1 MSDLQ
6 KVKELRR
13 ATGAGFKDCNNAL
26 KEANGDVEKSLE
38 ILRIKGIT
46 KASKKMSRVAN
57 EGLVSITENEIES
70 EKIDVFS
77 LQTKDKTDS
86 IKVDETLNSKEIKII
101 GLYDPEDFGLKI
113 DMWSNSNG
121 DQLKYLFSNL
131 AKINLSRDASELMNI
146 VLLTNAYYPKK
157 NISEKDF
164 LKIKSDWLIK
174 HNNLELIE
182 EYLIKNDILNLHPKL
197 SKYLVDKYLS
207 ESKLDKACKIFLNN
221 SEPIKNNYLSK
232 FNIYCLINNGKKDE
246 AQLIFDLKKELGFND
261 QYFENKLNYLFGYT
275 NKIDKAVSEKSI
287 LEFHLAHKTNPEF
300 FFEPKENTN
309 PLIWKYLA
317 ASNLL
322 YQTNEIDLDELEKIE
337 LIEYATHNKNYL
349 EDDLFQ
355 IYKRFQFT
363 IDQFLNVK
371 TVFKSLTNIESRA
384 LLYQSVLLESDINKK
399 IELMKLLKEAFIKDK
414 IGNAFEEKLKD
425 LLQDIELDQI
435 SSKHTSFY
443 LENINT
449 DEKKQTKIKYNDDL
463 LHQSKLIKYF
473 IGEYNQTKIEKDL
486 NNFLKKIKKD
496 KKYSISKKD
505 IILIESLKSD
515 GIKIDKKYDNL
526 YKILDSEMPTDIQVM
541 VNNNESA
548 STILRIIEVIGQDEL
563 STLDEDTL
571 FFIISALNQLNI
583 DSIRNKILLK
593 VLPLKV

>member
-1 MSDLQ
+1 MKILKLLNKTYLSILIILFFSMVNSFSENEPVDIWNIDKEQLQ
-6 KVKELRR
+6 ENSENKEL
-13 ATGAGFKDCNNAL
+13 
-26 KEANGDVEKSLE
+26 
-38 ILRIKGIT
+38 I
-46 KASKKMSRVAN
+46 
-57 EGLVSITENEIES
+57 SITENEIES

-131 AKINLSRDASELMNI
+131 DKINLSKDASELMNI
-146 VLLTNAYYPKK
+146 VLLTNAHFPDK
-157 NISEKDF
+157 NISKKEF

-182 EYLIKNDILNLHPKL
+182 EYLVKNDILNLHPKL
-197 SKYLVDKYLS
+197 SKYLVDEYLS
-207 ESKLDKACKIFLNN
+207 KAELDKACKIFLDN

-246 AQLIFDLKKELGFND
+246 AQLIFDLKKELGFSD

-275 NKIDKAVSEKSI
+275 NEIDKVVSEKSI

-371 TVFKSLTNIESRA
+371 TVFKSLANIEGRA

>member
-1 MSDLQ
+1 MKILKLLNKTYLSILIIFFFSIINSFSQDEPVDIWNIDKDQ
-6 KVKELRR
+6 IQENSENKEL
-13 ATGAGFKDCNNAL
+13 
-26 KEANGDVEKSLE
+26 
-38 ILRIKGIT
+38 I
-46 KASKKMSRVAN
+46 
-57 EGLVSITENEIES
+57 SITESELET
-70 EKIDVFS
+70 EKIDVFNM
-77 LQTKDKTDS
+77 QTKDRSDS

-174 HNNLELIE
+174 HNDLELIE
-182 EYLIKNDILNLHPKL
+182 EYLIRNDILNLHPKL

-232 FNIYCLINNGKKDE
+232 FNIYCLINNGKNDE

-275 NKIDKAVSEKSI
+275 NEIDKTISEKNI

-300 FFEPKENTN
+300 SFDPKENTN

-384 LLYQSVLLESDINKK
+384 LLYQSVLLESDINRK
-399 IELMKLLKEAFIKDK
+399 IELMKLLKEVFIKDK

-473 IGEYNQTKIEKDL
+473 IGDYNQTKIEKDL

-541 VNNNESA
+541 INNNESA

-583 DSIRNKILLK
+583 DSLRNKILLK

>member
-1 MSDLQ
+1 MKILKLLNKIYLSILIIFFFSTVNSFSQDEPVDIWNIDKEQ
-6 KVKELRR
+6 IQENSENKELISIS
-13 ATGAGFKDCNNAL
+13 
-26 KEANGDVEKSLE
+26 ESELE
-38 ILRIKGIT
+38 T
-46 KASKKMSRVAN
+46 
-57 EGLVSITENEIES
+57 
-70 EKIDVFS
+70 EKIDVFNM
-77 LQTKDKTDS
+77 QTKDRSDS

-131 AKINLSRDASELMNI
+131 ARINLSRDASELMNI

-221 SEPIKNNYLSK
+221 SEPIKNDYLSK
-232 FNIYCLINNGKKDE
+232 FNIYCLIHNEKKDE
-246 AQLIFDLKKELGFND
+246 AQLIFDLKKELGFNE

-275 NKIDKAVSEKSI
+275 NEIDKTISEKSI

-300 FFEPKENTN
+300 TFEPEENTN

-363 IDQFLNVK
+363 IDQFLKVE

-384 LLYQSVLLESDINKK
+384 LLYQSVLLESDINRK
-399 IELMKLLKEAFIKDK
+399 IELMKLLKEVFIKDK

-425 LLQDIELDQI
+425 LLQDIELNQI

-473 IGEYNQTKIEKDL
+473 IGDYNKTKIEKDL

-496 KKYSISKKD
+496 KKYTISKKD

-541 VNNNESA
+541 INNNETA

>member
-1 MSDLQ
+1 MKILKLLNKTYLSILIIFFFSIVNSLSQDEP
-6 KVKELRR
+6 VDIWNIDKEQ
-13 ATGAGFKDCNNAL
+13 
-26 KEANGDVEKSLE
+26 
-38 ILRIKGIT
+38 IK
-46 KASKKMSRVAN
+46 KNSENKKLISSP
-57 EGLVSITENEIES
+57 ESEIET
-70 EKIDVFS
+70 EKIDVFNM
-77 LQTKDKTDS
+77 QTKDRSDS
-86 IKVDETLNSKEIKII
+86 IKVDESLNSKEIKII

-174 HNNLELIE
+174 HDNLELIE

-197 SKYLVDKYLS
+197 SKYLIDKYLS

-221 SEPIKNNYLSK
+221 SEPIKDNYLSK

-246 AQLIFDLKKELGFND
+246 AQLIFDLKKELGFNE

-275 NKIDKAVSEKSI
+275 NEIDKTISEKSI
-287 LEFHLAHKTNPEF
+287 LDFHLAHKTNPEF
-300 FFEPKENTN
+300 SFEPKENTN

-337 LIEYATHNKNYL
+337 LIEFATHNKNYL

-384 LLYQSVLLESDINKK
+384 LLYQTVLLESDINKK
-399 IELMKLLKEAFIKDK
+399 IELMKLLKGVFIKDK
-414 IGNAFEEKLKD
+414 IGKAFEEKLKD

-473 IGEYNQTKIEKDL
+473 IGDFNQTKIEKDL

-541 VNNNESA
+541 INNNELA

>member
-1 MSDLQ
+1 MKILKLLNKTYLSILIIFFFSIIDSFSQ
-6 KVKELRR
+6 DEPVDIWNIDKEQIQENSENKELIS
-13 ATGAGFKDCNNAL
+13 T
-26 KEANGDVEKSLE
+26 
-38 ILRIKGIT
+38 
-46 KASKKMSRVAN
+46 
-57 EGLVSITENEIES
+57 TESELGT
-70 EKIDVFS
+70 EKIDVFNM
-77 LQTKDKTDS
+77 QTKKRSDS

-131 AKINLSRDASELMNI
+131 DKINLSRDASELMNI
-146 VLLTNAYYPKK
+146 VLLTNAYYPNK

-164 LKIKSDWLIK
+164 LKIKADWLIK

-182 EYLIKNDILNLHPKL
+182 KYLIKNDILNLHPKL

-207 ESKLDKACKIFLNN
+207 ESRLDKACKIFLNN

-275 NKIDKAVSEKSI
+275 NEIDKAVSEKSI

-371 TVFKSLTNIESRA
+371 TVFKSLANIESRA

-541 VNNNESA
+541 VNNNEIA

>member
-1 MSDLQ
+1 MKILKLLNKIYLSILIIFFYSIVNSFSQDEPVDIWNIDKEQ
-6 KVKELRR
+6 IQENSENKEL
-13 ATGAGFKDCNNAL
+13 
-26 KEANGDVEKSLE
+26 
-38 ILRIKGIT
+38 I
-46 KASKKMSRVAN
+46 
-57 EGLVSITENEIES
+57 SITESELET
-70 EKIDVFS
+70 EKIDVFNM
-77 LQTKDKTDS
+77 QTKDRSDS

-174 HNNLELIE
+174 HNDLELIE
-182 EYLIKNDILNLHPKL
+182 EYLIRNDILNLHPKL

-232 FNIYCLINNGKKDE
+232 FNIYCLINNGKNDE

-275 NKIDKAVSEKSI
+275 NEIDKTISEKSI

-300 FFEPKENTN
+300 SFDPKENTN

-384 LLYQSVLLESDINKK
+384 LLYQSVLLESDINRK
-399 IELMKLLKEAFIKDK
+399 IELMKLLKEVFIKDK

-473 IGEYNQTKIEKDL
+473 IGDYNQTKIEKDL

-526 YKILDSEMPTDIQVM
+526 YKIQDSEMPTDIQVM
-541 VNNNESA
+541 INNNESA

-583 DSIRNKILLK
+583 DSLRNKILLK

>member
-1 MSDLQ
+1 MKILKLLNKTYLSILIIFFFSIVNSFSQDEPVDIWNIDKEQ
-6 KVKELRR
+6 IKESSENKELI
-13 ATGAGFKDCNNAL
+13 
-26 KEANGDVEKSLE
+26 S
-38 ILRIKGIT
+38 
-46 KASKKMSRVAN
+46 S
-57 EGLVSITENEIES
+57 TESEIET
-70 EKIDVFS
+70 EKIDVFNM
-77 LQTKDKTDS
+77 QTKKRSDS
-86 IKVDETLNSKEIKII
+86 IKVDEALNSKGINII

-131 AKINLSRDASELMNI
+131 AKINLSSDASELMNI

-207 ESKLDKACKIFLNN
+207 KSELDKACKIFLNN
-221 SEPIKNNYLSK
+221 SEPIKNDYLSK

-275 NKIDKAVSEKSI
+275 NEIDKVVSEKSI

-349 EDDLFQ
+349 EDELFQ

-371 TVFKSLTNIESRA
+371 TVFKSLANIESRA
-384 LLYQSVLLESDINKK
+384 LLYQSVLLESDTNKK

-473 IGEYNQTKIEKDL
+473 IGEYNQTKLEKDL

>member
-1 MSDLQ
+1 MKILKLLNKIYLSILIIFFFSMVNSFSENEPVDIWNIDKEQ
-6 KVKELRR
+6 IQENSENKELIS
-13 ATGAGFKDCNNAL
+13 TTESDP
-26 KEANGDVEKSLE
+26 EK
-38 ILRIKGIT
+38 
-46 KASKKMSRVAN
+46 
-57 EGLVSITENEIES
+57 
-70 EKIDVFS
+70 EKIDVFNMQS
-77 LQTKDKTDS
+77 KDKSDS
-86 IKVDETLNSKEIKII
+86 IKIDKTLNSKEIKII

-131 AKINLSRDASELMNI
+131 SKMNLSKDASELMNI
-146 VLLTNAYYPKK
+146 ILLTNAYYPNK

-164 LKIKSDWLIK
+164 LKIKSDWLMK

-182 EYLIKNDILNLHPKL
+182 EYLIKNNILNLHPKL

-207 ESKLDKACKIFLNN
+207 KSELDKACKIFLNN

-246 AQLIFDLKKELGFND
+246 AQLIFDLKKELGFNE

-275 NKIDKAVSEKSI
+275 NEIDETISEKNI
-287 LEFHLAHKTNPEF
+287 LEFHLAHKTNPKF
-300 FFEPKENTN
+300 SFEPKENTN

-355 IYKRFQFT
+355 IYKRFQFN

-384 LLYQSVLLESDINKK
+384 LLYQTLLLESDINKK
-399 IELMKLLKEAFIKDK
+399 IELMKLLKESFIKDK
-414 IGNAFEEKLKD
+414 IGAAFEKKLKD
-425 LLQDIELDQI
+425 LLRDIELDQI
-435 SSKHTSFY
+435 SSKQNSFY
-443 LENINT
+443 LENINN
-449 DEKKQTKIKYNDDL
+449 DENKQTKIKYNDDL
-463 LHQSKLIKYF
+463 LHQTKHNKYNSGDF
-473 IGEYNQTKIEKDL
+473 NQTKIEKDL

-496 KKYSISKKD
+496 KKYSLSKKD

-541 VNNNESA
+541 INNHESA

-563 STLDEDTL
+563 SALDEDTL

-583 DSIRNKILLK
+583 DPIRNKILLK

>member
-1 MSDLQ
+1 MKILKLLNKTYLSILIILFFSIVNSFSENEPVDIWNID
-6 KVKELRR
+6 KEQIQ
-13 ATGAGFKDCNNAL
+13 DNSEN
-26 KEANGDVEKSLE
+26 KES
-38 ILRIKGIT
+38 I
-46 KASKKMSRVAN
+46 
-57 EGLVSITENEIES
+57 SITQSVSED
-70 EKIDVFS
+70 EKIDVFNM
-77 LQTKDKTDS
+77 QTKDSLDS
-86 IKVDETLNSKEIKII
+86 IKIDQTVNSKEIKII

-113 DMWSNSNG
+113 NMWSNSNG

-131 AKINLSRDASELMNI
+131 AKLNLSEDASELMNI
-146 VLLTNAYYPKK
+146 ILLTNAYHPNK

-174 HNNLELIE
+174 HNDLELIE

-197 SKYLVDKYLS
+197 TKYLVDKYLS
-207 ESKLDKACKIFLNN
+207 ESNVDKACKIFLNN
-221 SEPIKNNYLSK
+221 SEPIVNNYLSK

-246 AQLIFDLKKELGFND
+246 AQLIFDLKKELGFNEK
-261 QYFENKLNYLFGYT
+261 YFENKLNYLFGYINEVDT
-275 NKIDKAVSEKSI
+275 TISEKNI
-287 LEFHLAHKTNPEF
+287 LEFHLAHKTNSEF
-300 FFEPKENTN
+300 SFEPKENTN

-322 YQTNEIDLDELEKIE
+322 YQTNDIDLDELEKIE

-399 IELMKLLKEAFIKDK
+399 IELMKLLKESFTKDK
-414 IGNAFEEKLKD
+414 IGNAFDEKLKD

-473 IGEYNQTKIEKDL
+473 IGEYNQTKVEKDL

-541 VNNNESA
+541 VNNNDTA

-563 STLDEDTL
+563 TTLDEDTL

-583 DSIRNKILLK
+583 DFIRNKILLK

>member
-1 MSDLQ
+1 MKILKLLNKTYLSILIILSFSIANSFSENEPVDIWNIDKEQ
-6 KVKELRR
+6 IQENSENKELISIS
-13 ATGAGFKDCNNAL
+13 
-26 KEANGDVEKSLE
+26 ESELE
-38 ILRIKGIT
+38 T
-46 KASKKMSRVAN
+46 
-57 EGLVSITENEIES
+57 
-70 EKIDVFS
+70 EKIDVFNM
-77 LQTKDKTDS
+77 QTKKRSDS
-86 IKVDETLNSKEIKII
+86 IKVDETLNSKGIKII

-131 AKINLSRDASELMNI
+131 DKINLSGDASELMNI

-174 HNNLELIE
+174 NNNLELIE

-197 SKYLVDKYLS
+197 TKYLVDRYLS
-207 ESKLDKACKIFLNN
+207 ESKLDQACKIFLNN

-275 NKIDKAVSEKSI
+275 SKIDKAVSEKSI

-322 YQTNEIDLDELEKIE
+322 YQTSEINLDELEKIE

-371 TVFKSLTNIESRA
+371 SVFKSLANIESRA

-563 STLDEDTL
+563 STLDDDTL

>member
-1 MSDLQ
+1 MKILKLLNKTYLSILIIFFFSIVNSFSENEPVDIWNIDKEQLQ
-6 KVKELRR
+6 ENSQNKEL
-13 ATGAGFKDCNNAL
+13 
-26 KEANGDVEKSLE
+26 
-38 ILRIKGIT
+38 I
-46 KASKKMSRVAN
+46 
-57 EGLVSITENEIES
+57 SITENELET

-77 LQTKDKTDS
+77 LQTKDRSDS

-164 LKIKSDWLIK
+164 LKIKSDWLK
-174 HNNLELIE
+174 KNNNLELIE
-182 EYLIKNDILNLHPKL
+182 EYLIKNDIINLHPKL
-197 SKYLVDKYLS
+197 SKYLVDEYLS
-207 ESKLDKACKIFLNN
+207 KSELDKACKIFLNN

-246 AQLIFDLKKELGFND
+246 AQLIFDLKKELGFNEP
-261 QYFENKLNYLFGYT
+261 YFENKLNYLFGYT
-275 NKIDKAVSEKSI
+275 NEIDKAVSEKSI
-287 LEFHLAHKTNPEF
+287 LDFHLAHKTNPEF
-300 FFEPKENTN
+300 SFEPKENTN

-363 IDQFLNVK
+363 IDQFLNAK

-399 IELMKLLKEAFIKDK
+399 IELMKLLKEVFIKDK
-414 IGNAFEEKLKD
+414 IANAFDDKLKD
-425 LLQDIELDQI
+425 LLQVIELDQI

-541 VNNNESA
+541 VNNNEFA

-563 STLDEDTL
+563 SALDEDTL
-571 FFIISALNQLNI
+571 FFIISALNQLNL
-583 DSIRNKILLK
+583 DPIRNKILLK

>member
-1 MSDLQ
+1 MKILKLLNKTYLSILIIFSFSIANSFSENEPVDIWNID
-6 KVKELRR
+6 KEQIQE
-13 ATGAGFKDCNNAL
+13 NSEN
-26 KEANGDVEKSLE
+26 KEP
-38 ILRIKGIT
+38 I
-46 KASKKMSRVAN
+46 
-57 EGLVSITENEIES
+57 SITESEIET
-70 EKIDVFS
+70 EKIDVFNM
-77 LQTKDKTDS
+77 QTKDRSDS

-207 ESKLDKACKIFLNN
+207 KSELDKACKIFLNN

-246 AQLIFDLKKELGFND
+246 AQLIFDLKKELGFNE

-275 NKIDKAVSEKSI
+275 NEIDKVISEKNI

-300 FFEPKENTN
+300 SFEPKESTN

-371 TVFKSLTNIESRA
+371 TVFKSLANIESRA
-384 LLYQSVLLESDINKK
+384 LLYQSVLLESDTNKK

>member
-1 MSDLQ
+1 MKISKLLN
-6 KVKELRR
+6 KIYLSILFIFFLSMANSLSE
-13 ATGAGFKDCNNAL
+13 NNPVDIW
-26 KEANGDVEKSLE
+26 NID
-38 ILRIKGIT
+38 
-46 KASKKMSRVAN
+46 KKQIQENSENN
-57 EGLVSITENEIES
+57 ESISITERNPET
-70 EKIDVFS
+70 EKIDVFNMQS
-77 LQTKDKTDS
+77 KDNSDL
-86 IKVDETLNSKEIKII
+86 IKIDKTLNSKEIEII

-121 DQLKYLFSNL
+121 DQLKYIFSNL
-131 AKINLSRDASELMNI
+131 SKMNLSKDASELMNI
-146 VLLTNAYYPKK
+146 VLLTNAYYPNK

-182 EYLIKNDILNLHPKL
+182 EYLIKNNILNLHPKL

-207 ESKLDKACKIFLNN
+207 QSELDKACKIFLNN
-221 SEPIKNNYLSK
+221 SKPIKNNYLSK
-232 FNIYCLINNGKKDE
+232 FNIYCLINSGKKDE
-246 AQLIFDLKKELGFND
+246 AQLIFDLKKESGFNER
-261 QYFENKLNYLFGYT
+261 YFENKLNYLFGYT
-275 NKIDKAVSEKSI
+275 NEIDKTISEKNI
-287 LEFHLAHKTNPEF
+287 LDFHLAHKTNPEF
-300 FFEPKENTN
+300 SFEPKENTN

-322 YQTNEIDLDELEKIE
+322 YQTNEIDLDELEKIK

-355 IYKRFQFT
+355 IYKRFQFN

-371 TVFKSLTNIESRA
+371 TVFKSLTNIEGRA
-384 LLYQSVLLESDINKK
+384 LLYQSVLLESDVNKK
-399 IELMKLLKEAFIKDK
+399 IELMKILKEAFIKDK
-414 IGNAFEEKLKD
+414 IGGAFEEKLKD
-425 LLQDIELDQI
+425 LLQDIKLDQI

-449 DEKKQTKIKYNDDL
+449 DENKQTKIKYNDDL

-473 IGEYNQTKIEKDL
+473 NEDFNQTKVEKDL

-496 KKYSISKKD
+496 KKYSLSKKD

-515 GIKIDKKYDNL
+515 GVKIDKKYDNL

-541 VNNNESA
+541 INNNESA

-563 STLDEDTL
+563 SALDEDTL

>member
-1 MSDLQ
+1 MKILKLLNKTYLSILIIFFFSIVNSFSENEPVDIWNIDKEQ
-6 KVKELRR
+6 IEENSESKEL
-13 ATGAGFKDCNNAL
+13 
-26 KEANGDVEKSLE
+26 
-38 ILRIKGIT
+38 I
-46 KASKKMSRVAN
+46 
-57 EGLVSITENEIES
+57 SITESRPET
-70 EKIDVFS
+70 EKIDVFNMQINDS
-77 LQTKDKTDS
+77 SDS

-131 AKINLSRDASELMNI
+131 DKINLSKDASELMNI
-146 VLLTNAYYPKK
+146 VLLTNAHFPDK
-157 NISEKDF
+157 NISKKEF

-182 EYLIKNDILNLHPKL
+182 EYLVKNDILNLHPKL
-197 SKYLVDKYLS
+197 SKYLIDEYLS
-207 ESKLDKACKIFLNN
+207 KAELDKACKIFLDN

-246 AQLIFDLKKELGFND
+246 AQLIFDLKKELGFNEP
-261 QYFENKLNYLFGYT
+261 YFENKLNYLFGYT
-275 NKIDKAVSEKSI
+275 NEVDKAVSEKSI
-287 LEFHLAHKTNPEF
+287 LDFHLAHKTNPEF
-300 FFEPKENTN
+300 SFEPKESTN

-371 TVFKSLTNIESRA
+371 TVFKSLANIESRA
-384 LLYQSVLLESDINKK
+384 LLYQSVLLESDTNKK

-449 DEKKQTKIKYNDDL
+449 DEKKQSKIKYNDDL

-583 DSIRNKILLK
+583 DSLRNKILLK

>member
-1 MSDLQ
+1 MKILKLLNKTYLSILIIFFFSIVNSFSQDEPVDIWNIDKEQ
-6 KVKELRR
+6 IQENSENKEL
-13 ATGAGFKDCNNAL
+13 
-26 KEANGDVEKSLE
+26 
-38 ILRIKGIT
+38 I
-46 KASKKMSRVAN
+46 
-57 EGLVSITENEIES
+57 SITESELET
-70 EKIDVFS
+70 EKIDVFNM
-77 LQTKDKTDS
+77 QTKDRSDS

-275 NKIDKAVSEKSI
+275 NEIDKTISEKSI

-300 FFEPKENTN
+300 SFEPKENTN

-473 IGEYNQTKIEKDL
+473 IGDYNQTKIEKDL

-541 VNNNESA
+541 INNNESA

>member
-1 MSDLQ
+1 MKILKLLNKTYLSILIIFFLLIVNSFSENEPVDIWNIDKEQIQENSDN
-6 KVKELRR
+6 KEL
-13 ATGAGFKDCNNAL
+13 
-26 KEANGDVEKSLE
+26 
-38 ILRIKGIT
+38 I
-46 KASKKMSRVAN
+46 
-57 EGLVSITENEIES
+57 SITESDFET
-70 EKIDVFS
+70 EKIDVFKMQIKNS
-77 LQTKDKTDS
+77 SDS

-113 DMWSNSNG
+113 NMWSNSNG

-131 AKINLSRDASELMNI
+131 AKMNLSQDASELMNI
-146 VLLTNAYYPKK
+146 VLLTNAYYPNK

-197 SKYLVDKYLS
+197 GKYLVDKYLS
-207 ESKLDKACKIFLNN
+207 ETELDKACKIFLKN
-221 SEPIKNNYLSK
+221 SEPIKNDYLSK
-232 FNIYCLINNGKKDE
+232 FNIYCLINNGKKEE
-246 AQLIFDLKKELGFND
+246 AQLIFDLKKELGFNEK
-261 QYFENKLNYLFGYT
+261 YFESKLNYLFGYT
-275 NKIDKAVSEKSI
+275 NKVDTAISEKNI
-287 LEFHLAHKTNPEF
+287 LEFHLAHKTNPDF
-300 FFEPKENTN
+300 SFEPKENTN

-322 YQTNEIDLDELEKIE
+322 YQTNEIDLNELEKIK
-337 LIEYATHNKNYL
+337 LVEYATHNKNYL

-355 IYKRFQFT
+355 IYKRFQFN
-363 IDQFLNVK
+363 IDQLLNAK
-371 TVFKSLTNIESRA
+371 AVFKSLTKIESRA
-384 LLYQSVLLESDINKK
+384 LLYQTLLLESDINKK
-399 IELMKLLKEAFIKDK
+399 IELMKLLKESFIKDK

-425 LLQDIELDQI
+425 LLKEIELDQI
-435 SSKHTSFY
+435 SSEHTSFY

-449 DEKKQTKIKYNDDL
+449 DGKKQTKIRYNEDL

-473 IGEYNQTKIEKDL
+473 NGDYNQTKIEKDL
-486 NNFLKKIKKD
+486 NNFLKKIKKN
-496 KKYSISKKD
+496 KKYLLTKKD

-515 GIKIDKKYDNL
+515 GIKVEKKYDNL

-541 VNNNESA
+541 INNNESA
-548 STILRIIEVIGQDEL
+548 SAILRIIEVIGQDQL
-563 STLDEDTL
+563 NALDEDTL

-583 DSIRNKILLK
+583 DFIRNKILLK

>member
-1 MSDLQ
+1 MKILKLLNKTYLSILIILFFSIANSFSENEPVDIWNIDKEQ
-6 KVKELRR
+6 IQENSENKEL
-13 ATGAGFKDCNNAL
+13 
-26 KEANGDVEKSLE
+26 
-38 ILRIKGIT
+38 I
-46 KASKKMSRVAN
+46 
-57 EGLVSITENEIES
+57 SITESELET
-70 EKIDVFS
+70 EKIDVFNM
-77 LQTKDKTDS
+77 QTKKRSDS

-131 AKINLSRDASELMNI
+131 AKINLSSDASELMNI

-197 SKYLVDKYLS
+197 TKYLIDKHLS
-207 ESKLDKACKIFLNN
+207 ESKLDQACKIFLNN
-221 SEPIKNNYLSK
+221 SEPLKNDYLSK
-232 FNIYCLINNGKKDE
+232 FNIYCLINNGKKDQ

-261 QYFENKLNYLFGYT
+261 EYFENKLNYLFGYT
-275 NKIDKAVSEKSI
+275 NEIDKAVSEKSI
-287 LEFHLAHKTNPEF
+287 LEFHLAHKTNPDF

-371 TVFKSLTNIESRA
+371 TVFKSLANIESRA

-414 IGNAFEEKLKD
+414 IGNAFDEKLKD

-435 SSKHTSFY
+435 SSKYTSFY
-443 LENINT
+443 LENVNI
-449 DEKKQTKIKYNDDL
+449 DEKKQTRIKYNDDL

>member
-1 MSDLQ
+1 MKTLKLLNKNYLSILIILFFSMVNSFSENEPVDIWNIDKEQIKKNSENKELITITESDL
-6 KVKELRR
+6 K
-13 ATGAGFKDCNNAL
+13 
-26 KEANGDVEKSLE
+26 
-38 ILRIKGIT
+38 
-46 KASKKMSRVAN
+46 
-57 EGLVSITENEIES
+57 S
-70 EKIDVFS
+70 EKIDVFKM
-77 LQTKDKTDS
+77 QTKDSLDP

-131 AKINLSRDASELMNI
+131 DKINLSSDASELMNI
-146 VLLTNAYYPKK
+146 VLLTNAYYPK

-207 ESKLDKACKIFLNN
+207 ESKLNQACKIFLNN

-275 NKIDKAVSEKSI
+275 NEIDKTVSEKSI

-322 YQTNEIDLDELEKIE
+322 YQTNEINLDELEKIE

-371 TVFKSLTNIESRA
+371 TVFKSLANIERRA

-399 IELMKLLKEAFIKDK
+399 IELMKLLKAAFIKDK

-443 LENINT
+443 LENINS

>member
-1 MSDLQ
+1 MKILKLLNKTFLSILIIFSFSIANSFSENEPVDIWNIDKEQ
-6 KVKELRR
+6 IEENSESKEL
-13 ATGAGFKDCNNAL
+13 
-26 KEANGDVEKSLE
+26 
-38 ILRIKGIT
+38 I
-46 KASKKMSRVAN
+46 
-57 EGLVSITENEIES
+57 SITESRPET
-70 EKIDVFS
+70 EKIDVFNMQINDS
-77 LQTKDKTDS
+77 SDS

-157 NISEKDF
+157 NISDKDF

-182 EYLIKNDILNLHPKL
+182 EYIIKNDILNLHPKL

-207 ESKLDKACKIFLNN
+207 KSELDKACKIFLNN

-275 NKIDKAVSEKSI
+275 NEIDKVVSEKSI

-322 YQTNEIDLDELEKIE
+322 YQTNEIDLNELEKIE

-371 TVFKSLTNIESRA
+371 TVFKSLANIESRA
-384 LLYQSVLLESDINKK
+384 LLYQSVLLESDTNKK